1 MIKFFRK
8 IRQQL
13 LTENKF
19 SKYLLYAIG
28 ETVLVVIGILIAL
41 NINNSNQE
49 RINEAEI
56 KSILKEIQQDLKSDI
71 ERSKQ
76 VFDFY
81 IEDDSIAYLIT
92 ENKTVHDNYK
102 LETIDYYR
110 LGYTYIDFVINSNG
124 YDNYVRNLDKVPEK
138 YQSIHKDLKNL
149 YMRKK
154 SNIEVYNLRI
164 RETVYKNIDASW
176 KQNNW
181 KLQERKGIVPDE
193 AINYYLKDPQYKNL
207 VGMYMEDR
215 EGIVR
220 ASQDYQFKALET
232 YAKIQELIESTDSIP
247 NILVVAQKTE
257 NLRKSVVGTYK
268 IKDATLV
275 GWAKKIK
282 ISNEG
287 DALHLIDESYLGVGI
302 DFKLAHHKASIFV
315 IPGSVSYVKFNTLGE
330 ADLVIKREDLG
341 YTATYRKEE

>member
-1 MIKFFRK
+1 MIKFFRH
-8 IRQQL
+8 IRKRL
-13 LTENKF
+13 LSENKF
-19 SKYLLYAIG
+19 SKYLIYAIG
-28 ETVLVVIGILIAL
+28 EIVLVVIGILIAL

-56 KSILKEIQQDLKSDI
+56 KSILKEIQQDLKSDV

-81 IEDDSIAYLIT
+81 IEDDSIAYLIL
-92 ENKTVHDNYK
+92 ENKTVHDDYK
-102 LETIDYYR
+102 FESIDNYR

-138 YQSIHKDLKNL
+138 YQSINKDLKDL

-154 SNIEVYNLRI
+154 GNIEVYNLRI
-164 RETVYKNIDASW
+164 RETVYKNIDDSW
-176 KQNNW
+176 KQNDWNI
-181 KLQERKGIVPDE
+181 QERKGIVPDE
-193 AINYYLKDPQYKNL
+193 AINYYLNNPKYKNL

-215 EGIVR
+215 EVIVR
-220 ASQDYQFKALET
+220 ASQDYQYKALET
-232 YAKIQELIESTDSIP
+232 YTNIQELIESTDSIP
-247 NILVVAQKTE
+247 NIMDVEQKTE

-268 IKDATLV
+268 IEDGTLA
-275 GWAKKIK
+275 GWTKEIK

-302 DFKLAHHKASIFV
+302 DLKLAHHKASIFV
-315 IPGSVSYVKFNTLGE
+315 IPGSVSYVKFNTPSE
-330 ADLVIKREDLG
+330 AELVIKREDLG
-341 YTATYRKEE
+341 YTAAYRKEE

>member
-1 MIKFFRK
+1 MIKFFRH
-8 IRQQL
+8 IRKRL
-13 LTENKF
+13 LSENKF
-19 SKYLLYAIG
+19 SKYLIYAIG
-28 ETVLVVIGILIAL
+28 EIVLVVIGILLAL
-41 NINNSNQE
+41 NINNNNQQ

-56 KSILKEIQQDLKSDI
+56 KNILKEIQQDLKSDV

-81 IEDDSIAYLIT
+81 IEDDSIAYLIL

-102 LETIDYYR
+102 FESIDNYR

-138 YQSIHKDLKNL
+138 YQFINKDLKNL

-154 SNIEVYNLRI
+154 GNIEVYNLRI
-164 RETVYKNIDASW
+164 RETVYKNIDDSW
-176 KQNNW
+176 KQNDW
-181 KLQERKGIVPDE
+181 KIQERKGIVPDE
-193 AINYYLKDPQYKNL
+193 AINYYLNNPQYKIL

-215 EGIVR
+215 EVIVR
-220 ASQDYQFKALET
+220 ASQDYQYKALET
-232 YAKIQELIESTDSIP
+232 YNKIQELIESTDSIP
-247 NILVVAQKTE
+247 NIINVGQQTE

-268 IKDATLV
+268 IKDSTLA
-275 GWAKKIK
+275 GWTKEIK

-287 DALHLIDESYLGVGI
+287 DALHLIDESYLGVGF

-315 IPGSVSYVKFNTLGE
+315 IPGSVSYVKFNNSSKAELTL
-330 ADLVIKREDLG
+330 KREDLG
-341 YTATYRKEE
+341 YTATYRKKE

>member
-8 IRQQL
+8 IRQRL
-13 LTENKF
+13 LSENKF

-28 ETVLVVIGILIAL
+28 EIVLVVIGILIAL

-76 VFDFY
+76 IFDFY
-81 IEDDSIAYLIT
+81 IEDDSIAYLIS
-92 ENKTVHDNYK
+92 ENKTVYDNYK
-102 LETIDYYR
+102 LESIGNYR
-110 LGYTYIDFVINSNG
+110 LGYTYVDFVINSNG
-124 YDNYVRNLDKVPEK
+124 YDNYVKNLDKVPEK
-138 YQSIHKDLKNL
+138 YQSIHKDLKDL

-164 RETVYKNIDASW
+164 RETVYKNIDDSW
-176 KQNNW
+176 KQNDW
-181 KLQERKGIVPDE
+181 KLLERKGIVTDE
-193 AINYYLKDPQYKNL
+193 AINYYLNNPQYKNL
-207 VGMYMEDR
+207 VGKYMEDR
-215 EGIVR
+215 EGIVQ

-232 YAKIQELIESTDSIP
+232 YIKIQELMESTDSIP
-247 NILVVAQKTE
+247 SIMDVVQKTE

-268 IKDATLV
+268 IKDARFV
-275 GWAKKIK
+275 GWTKEIK

-287 DALHLIDESYLGVGI
+287 DALHLIDESYLDVGI
-302 DFKLAHHKASIFV
+302 DFKLVHHKASIFV
-315 IPGSVSYVKFNTLGE
+315 IPGSVSYLEFNTPSEGE
-330 ADLVIKREDLG
+330 LVLKREDLG